1 MKHHIGLRNERDKE
15 GQSDTRGHKGGQMG
29 TSKKDI
35 EGQAKRQR
43 ERQREGQGDTRGTDW
58 DKQKKRERESNKS
71 DFSTLGIEYYQAPN
85 LIACAW
91 ACWTEI
97 DSRGILGLHSQ
108 PLQNWMHLAVTHSCF
123 VAVVGIVDTIIYF
136 FQCWIFL

>member
-1 MKHHIGLRNERDKE
+1 
-15 GQSDTRGHKGGQMG
+15 MG

-97 DSRGILGLHSQ
+97 DSRGIRGCILSLCRTGCTLLSPTLASLQSLELWTPSSTFPMLDLFVKSMQTGGRCWLGTWRSHWRRPRRS
-108 PLQNWMHLAVTHSCF
+108 
-123 VAVVGIVDTIIYF
+123 
-136 FQCWIFL
+136 